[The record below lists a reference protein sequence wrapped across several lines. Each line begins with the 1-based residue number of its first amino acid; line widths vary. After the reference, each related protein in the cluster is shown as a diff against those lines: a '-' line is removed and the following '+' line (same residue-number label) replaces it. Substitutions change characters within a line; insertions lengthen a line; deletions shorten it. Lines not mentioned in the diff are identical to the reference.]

1 MKNAKS
7 LLGQAPEPC
16 SVFDS
21 VRPMAPSR
29 RAVLRSG
36 AAWAGVCVPW
46 ASIAAEDDALAS
58 TQTWTDAA
66 RTRDVPVLLRW
77 PQGKPQGVVIYSHG
91 LGGKKEGG
99 DVWGKAWAAAGMLV
113 VHLQHAGS
121 DAAALRGGW
130 SALRKAMQP
139 EQLVARVADVRFVIA
154 ELQRRRASA
163 ERQWASIPTDRLAVA
178 GHSFGARSTLVAAG
192 WQRSGWSSP
201 EPQVKAFVAFSP
213 ALGQVTDLAQA
224 RRELASVTRPFLVCS
239 GSLDGEVL
247 GNGETPES
255 RRMVFE
261 ALPAGKKAMLWLDQ
275 ADHFTF
281 AGNDK
286 QIPSSFLARRS
297 KASLE
302 REDAQHAL
310 VAQVS
315 AMWLREQL
323 GSEPMP
329 AVKGLGPADQ
339 WIRA

>member
-1 MKNAKS
+1 MKDTKS
-7 LLGQAPEPC
+7 LLGQAPESC
-16 SVFDS
+16 SVFKPNS
-21 VRPMAPSR
+21 QVPR
-29 RAVLRSG
+29 RAVLCAS
-36 AAWAGVCVPW
+36 AAVAAATLPW
-46 ASIAAEDDALAS
+46 TSFAADAEREAS

-66 RTRDVPVLLRW
+66 RSRDIPVLLRW

-99 DVWGKAWAAAGMLV
+99 DVWGRAWAAAGMLV
-113 VHLQHAGS
+113 VHVQHVGS

-154 ELQRRRASA
+154 ELQRRRASGEQA
-163 ERQWASIPTDRLAVA
+163 WANLSLDRLAVA

-192 WQRSGWSSP
+192 WQRNGWSSP
-201 EPQVKAFVAFSP
+201 EPQVKAFIAFSP
-213 ALGQVTDLAQA
+213 ALGQGIDLAQA
-224 RRELASVTRPFLVCS
+224 RRELAALTRPFLVCS

-286 QIPSSFLARRS
+286 QIPSSFLARRA
-297 KASLE
+297 KTSLE

-310 VAQVS
+310 IAQVS
-315 AMWLREQL
+315 TLWLREQL
-323 GSEPMP
+323 GLDVMP
-329 AVKGLGPADQ
+329 AVKGLGAADQ
-339 WIRA
+339 WVRG